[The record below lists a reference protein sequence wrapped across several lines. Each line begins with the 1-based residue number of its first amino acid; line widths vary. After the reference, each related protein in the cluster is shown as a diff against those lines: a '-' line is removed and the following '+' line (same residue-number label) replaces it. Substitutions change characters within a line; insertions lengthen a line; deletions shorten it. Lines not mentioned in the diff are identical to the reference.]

1 MSSAKLLVKG
11 HSIMTKETKMSD
23 DLQGKFLSGE
33 ISREE
38 FWSEINSLLN
48 EVRRLQGLLLDKNIS
63 IEVSKA
69 NLILT
74 YQIWSNKS
82 IKLVIPKNDLR
93 TASFTILANG
103 HYESLLENVIF
114 ELSEKSKK
122 FLDIGANMGFYSLGA
137 SLVNEK
143 LQVLAFE
150 PNPVIRESLM
160 QNIDL
165 NDAEKNIEII
175 ELALSN
181 FKGEAT
187 FSVPAFTGSGGGSLK
202 NLHPEEGAPT
212 EFTVEVEKLD
222 NLRKRLNDADL
233 LKIDVEGAEFQLIK
247 GGMEFI
253 VKNRPTIVIELL
265 RKWMKPF
272 QSSPQDVIDLL
283 SELNYICFAV
293 SESSLIPTLVIN
305 DSTIENNFIF
315 CHRENLNH
323 LELLTSKCKEDD

>member
-1 MSSAKLLVKG
+1 
-11 HSIMTKETKMSD
+11 
-23 DLQGKFLSGE
+23 
-33 ISREE
+33 
-38 FWSEINSLLN
+38 
-48 EVRRLQGLLLDKNIS
+48 
-63 IEVSKA
+63 
-69 NLILT
+69 
-74 YQIWSNKS
+74 
-82 IKLVIPKNDLR
+82 LVIPKNDLR

-137 SLVNEK
+137 SLVNGK

-150 PNPVIRESLM
+150 PNPVIRESLK

-165 NDAEKNIEII
+165 NDVEKNIEII
-175 ELALSN
+175 GLALSN

-202 NLHPEEGAPT
+202 NLHPEEGAPS

-222 NLRKRLNDADL
+222 NLRERLNGSDL

-247 GGMEFI
+247 GGLEFI
-253 VKNRPTIVIELL
+253 LENRPTIVIELL

>member
-1 MSSAKLLVKG
+1 MKG
-11 HSIMTKETKMSD
+11 HSIMTNATNMND
-23 DLQGKFLSGE
+23 DLQEKYLLGE

-48 EVRRLQGLLLDKNIS
+48 EVRRLQGLLLDENTS

-69 NLILT
+69 NLILN

-93 TASFTILANG
+93 TASFTIIANG

-150 PNPVIRESLM
+150 PNPFIRESLI

-165 NDAEKNIEII
+165 NDVEKNIEII

-202 NLHPEEGAPT
+202 NLHPEEGAPS

-222 NLRKRLNDADL
+222 NLRKKLNGADL

-247 GGMEFI
+247 GGMGFI
-253 VKNRPTIVIELL
+253 LENRPTIVIELL

-272 QSSPQDVIDLL
+272 QSTPQDVIDLL

-293 SESSLIPTLVIN
+293 TESSLIPTLVIN